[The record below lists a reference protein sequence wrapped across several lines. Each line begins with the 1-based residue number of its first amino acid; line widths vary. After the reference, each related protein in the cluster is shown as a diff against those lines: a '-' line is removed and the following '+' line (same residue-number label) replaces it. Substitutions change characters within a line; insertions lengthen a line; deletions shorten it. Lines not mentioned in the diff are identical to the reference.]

1 MSNETAEADRRSRQ
15 RVTIQI
21 LAVGLIVAG
30 LLLLFVL
37 EKVPPPMRILGGLID
52 IAIGLV
58 LLVVVRQKFP
68 KP

>member
-1 MSNETAEADRRSRQ
+1 MSIEPTEADRRSRQ

-21 LAVGLIVAG
+21 LAVGLILAG

-37 EKVPPPMRILGGLID
+37 EKVPLPMRILGGLID